1 MQYQQDTPVA
11 PRFDVNAPDL
21 YSPGFIPPTSTRR
34 PPPSGRACLGQTFRC
49 PEVPVVLLLTSVCVS
64 ASTAMAFIT
73 YVLVAGLAL
82 GTQDR

>member
-21 YSPGFIPPTSTRR
+21 YIPGFIPPTSTRR

-49 PEVPVVLLLTSVCVS
+49 PEAPMVLLLLTSVCVS
-64 ASTAMAFIT
+64 ASHSHGFHH
-73 YVLVAGLAL
+73 LRLSGWPGAGDP
-82 GTQDR
+82 G